1 MSPIIHR
8 LFAAGIEKCPN
19 HVSLYQAWSCL
30 ELRDGDVITAKRL
43 ISEAL
48 TRDKRNGSGW
58 LVAAQIEEKMG
69 NHGLVGLILRR
80 GIECAPG
87 DMELYR
93 ALAEHEIS
101 RGKIDSVSRRAVLM
115 MTACIPSVFASCSPT
130 CYFLSIAL
138 TGLKLYIRL
147 ENY

>member
-69 NHGLVGLILRR
+69 NQGLVGLILRR

-101 RGKIDSVSRRAVLM
+101 RGKIDSVSRSSVLFV
-115 MTACIPSVFASCSPT
+115 ACIPSILHLAQHVIFSA
-130 CYFLSIAL
+130 AL
-138 TGLKLYIRL
+138 AGLDSNIIIRL